1 LARFSGKRQVWD
13 QHDFKMIQNHSQWD
27 SAAPFGDEAQT
38 EIRSAEDVLTARSLG
53 RLCAIAAGFAGPE
66 VSLLTAAISEVARN
80 IVEHAKAGSV
90 VVRLIDRDGRKG
102 LRIIAVDHGPGIP
115 DVELATEFG
124 LSPRVGLPGAKLLV
138 DEFEIISSARG
149 GTTITMTK
157 WVSR

>member
-1 LARFSGKRQVWD
+1 
-13 QHDFKMIQNHSQWD
+13 MIQNYSKWD

-38 EIRSAEDVLTARSLG
+38 DIRSTEDVLTARRVG
-53 RLCAIAAGFAGPE
+53 RLCAIAAGFGGPE

-80 IVEHAKAGSV
+80 IVEHAKSGSV
-90 VVRLIDRDGRKG
+90 IVRMMEQDGRKG
-102 LRIIAVDHGPGIP
+102 LRIIAMDHGPGIP
-115 DVELATEFG
+115 DIELATEFG